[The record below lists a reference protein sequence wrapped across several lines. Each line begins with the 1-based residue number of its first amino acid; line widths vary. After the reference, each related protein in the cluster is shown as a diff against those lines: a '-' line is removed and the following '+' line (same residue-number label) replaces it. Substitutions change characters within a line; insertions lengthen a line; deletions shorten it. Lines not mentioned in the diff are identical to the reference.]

1 MFPFVFVAD
10 GDRSLE
16 RRGHDVHVECVL
28 VVKGVVDF
36 RVGIVVVEIQFSMNR
51 LLNAQTI
58 HWSRTRSWRRGASL
72 SYGRSISW
80 ELNAMHSSFND
91 AYGGR
96 GRRSLSWALGRNVS
110 ACWA

>member
-1 MFPFVFVAD
+1 M
-10 GDRSLE
+10 
-16 RRGHDVHVECVL
+16 ECVL

-72 SYGRSISW
+72 SYLNGVERHESTWVGYFLSALWRGGWAESKGRT
-80 ELNAMHSSFND
+80 
-91 AYGGR
+91 
-96 GRRSLSWALGRNVS
+96 
-110 ACWA
+110 